1 MAENKQV
8 SYFTYSDIE
17 RTVKKRLKE
26 VPEEDNTD
34 ATASLKK
41 HLFVTQNYYI
51 DAMDKLEAL
60 KKKDKANER
69 KIEKIQKDVKSIYLL
84 SAITLKLMNNDT
96 TKRLNEIQNVSKNN
110 GGL

>member
-1 MAENKQV
+1 MAEKKQT
-8 SYFTYSDIE
+8 SYFTFTDVE
-17 RTVKKRLKE
+17 KQVKKRLKD

-34 ATASLKK
+34 ATTSLKK

-60 KKKDKANER
+60 KKKDKTNGR
-69 KIEKIQKDVKSIYLL
+69 KIEKIQRDVKSIYLL

-110 GGL
+110 GE